1 MAGARIVIVDDNPD
15 DRAIE
20 ARLLTKVIPD
30 LKIVEVSTA
39 EGWAEVVE
47 SGEFDLVVTDY
58 HLGWSDGLAVL
69 AEVRKRWPERP
80 VVMVTGTGTEEVA
93 VEAMKSGAE
102 DYVLKSRERIRRLPT
117 VVRGALLR
125 AGGRA
130 LDREARTQLERDI
143 EQRATASASLARLQA
158 GETPEATADAVCAEI
173 RATLGL
179 GIAAVEWF
187 IGSDTIVLALAS
199 NSAGPFQPADIL
211 PGTRS
216 AYLQGRA
223 GRGPWIED
231 WTSLADDD
239 PIVRRWRDTG
249 AQVGAYVPL
258 VRLGR
263 PVGMIVAAS
272 AGPWS
277 IEAIA
282 ARMPLLME
290 YAAVAAVLI
299 EPAMA
304 SRREA
309 VALASETRAIIAAS
323 AFRTVFQ
330 PIIGLSSRIVAG
342 YEALTRFEDGT
353 SPAVRFAS
361 ARAAGVGVELELAT
375 LAEAI
380 RSSALLPP
388 MAFISLNVSAEVLF
402 VAGDRALVAARIN
415 RPLVL
420 EVTEHEETVDSR
432 KLLRVVKKLGPDVRI
447 AIDDAGAGY
456 AGLRRVLELRPQFV
470 KLDLELV
477 RNIDRDPAREALIAG
492 MAHFAREVD
501 CGLIAEGIEREGER
515 RVLSRLGVA
524 FGQGYLLGRPS
535 PAETWAA
542 GAGPATATLPAAPP
556 PTG

>member
-30 LKIVEVSTA
+30 LEIVEVATA

-187 IGSDTIVLALAS
+187 IGPDTIVLALAS
-199 NSAGPFQPADIL
+199 NSARPFQPAEVL

-216 AYLQGRA
+216 AYLQRRA
-223 GRGPWIED
+223 GRGP
-231 WTSLADDD
+231 SGG
-239 PIVRRWRDTG
+239 RRSCR
-249 AQVGAYVPL
+249 
-258 VRLGR
+258 
-263 PVGMIVAAS
+263 
-272 AGPWS
+272 
-277 IEAIA
+277 
-282 ARMPLLME
+282 
-290 YAAVAAVLI
+290 
-299 EPAMA
+299 
-304 SRREA
+304 
-309 VALASETRAIIAAS
+309 
-323 AFRTVFQ
+323 
-330 PIIGLSSRIVAG
+330 
-342 YEALTRFEDGT
+342 
-353 SPAVRFAS
+353 
-361 ARAAGVGVELELAT
+361 
-375 LAEAI
+375 
-380 RSSALLPP
+380 
-388 MAFISLNVSAEVLF
+388 
-402 VAGDRALVAARIN
+402 
-415 RPLVL
+415 
-420 EVTEHEETVDSR
+420 
-432 KLLRVVKKLGPDVRI
+432 
-447 AIDDAGAGY
+447 
-456 AGLRRVLELRPQFV
+456 
-470 KLDLELV
+470 
-477 RNIDRDPAREALIAG
+477 
-492 MAHFAREVD
+492 
-501 CGLIAEGIEREGER
+501 
-515 RVLSRLGVA
+515 
-524 FGQGYLLGRPS
+524 
-535 PAETWAA
+535 
-542 GAGPATATLPAAPP
+542 
-556 PTG
+556 